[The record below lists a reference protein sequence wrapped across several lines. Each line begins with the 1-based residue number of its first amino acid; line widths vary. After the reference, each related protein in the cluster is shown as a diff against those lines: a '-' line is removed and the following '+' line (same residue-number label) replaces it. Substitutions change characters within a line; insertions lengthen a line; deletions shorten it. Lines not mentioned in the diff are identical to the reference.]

1 MEISEDKATV
11 IEIPISEASPET
23 EETSVP
29 ETATAES
36 APAES
41 TPTPET
47 ATSANATIEEE
58 PAAGPLQECEDRFKR
73 LAADFANYKR
83 RVEAERN
90 EILDLLEARLLN
102 GILTIYDDFCRLSQ
116 HTANV
121 DEQLA
126 QGLKAV
132 QTKWQAWL
140 TNENVEMINP
150 VGQAFDPNLHDALMQ
165 QQVPDAEKDGQV
177 VHVVEYGY
185 KRRERVLRHAKVI
198 VGNFEAEESAQEEQ
212 VLQEAV
218 ATDENATEVTE

>member
-1 MEISEDKATV
+1 M
-11 IEIPISEASPET
+11 
-23 EETSVP
+23 
-29 ETATAES
+29 
-36 APAES
+36 ES
-41 TPTPET
+41 TPTAET
-47 ATSANATIEEE
+47 TSTAATVAE
-58 PAAGPLQECEDRFKR
+58 PAPDPLLECEDRFKR

-102 GILTIYDDFCRLSQ
+102 GILAIYDDFCRLSQ

-132 QTKWQAWL
+132 QAKWQAWL

-165 QQVPDAEKDGQV
+165 QPVPDAEKDGQV

-185 KRRERVLRHAKVI
+185 KRRDRVLRHAKVI
-198 VGNFEAEESAQEEQ
+198 VGNFDVEESAQEEQ
-212 VLQEAV
+212 VLQEAAV
-218 ATDENATEVTE
+218 TDENVAEVTE